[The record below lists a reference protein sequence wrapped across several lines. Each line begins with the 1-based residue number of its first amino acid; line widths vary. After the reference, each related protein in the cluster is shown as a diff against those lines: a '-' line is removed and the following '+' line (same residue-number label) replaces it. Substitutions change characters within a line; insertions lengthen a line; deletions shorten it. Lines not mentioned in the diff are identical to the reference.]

1 MINKA
6 ILMGHTAENNPVNC
20 FQVGLSNES
29 CGNERKSARILT
41 ITTQQNH
48 VEAVKIC

>member
-29 CGNERKSARILT
+29 CGNERKSVRILT
-41 ITTQQNH
+41 LMTQQNC
-48 VEAVKIC
+48 VRSVKV